1 MRPRQLSF
9 LPRTKPEFGGE
20 LALGRRKT
28 ARPIDP
34 KQTMH
39 IVLRASRAS
48 GAWSMLSARNRDR
61 VDNLVRKTAARHGL
75 KLYRYA
81 NVGYHLHLLVK
92 TPTRRA
98 FQRFLRDVTGSV
110 ACLVT
115 GAKNSQPLK
124 GRFWDR
130 LAYTRIVSW
139 GRDFRNIELYF
150 IKNLFEAA
158 GLLTKKAKALGLQVI
173 PIAGW
178 DGAPS

>member
-1 MRPRQLSF
+1 MRPKQFSF
-9 LPRTKPEFGGE
+9 LPQSKPEFGGD
-20 LALGRRKT
+20 LAPGRRKK

-39 IVLRASRAS
+39 IVLRSSRAT
-48 GAWSMLSARNRDR
+48 GAWSMLSARHRAP
-61 VDNLVRKTAARHGL
+61 VDDLVRKTAERHGL

-81 NVGYHLHLLVK
+81 NVGNHLHLLVK

-98 FQRFLRDVTGSV
+98 FQRFLRDVAGSV

-124 GRFWDR
+124 ARFWDR

-139 GRDFRNIELYF
+139 GRDFKNIEFYF

-158 GLLTKKAKALGLQVI
+158 GLLTKKAKTLGLQVI
-173 PIAGW
+173 PLAGW
-178 DGAPS
+178 AAGP